1 MHRETYE
8 LMHDQVRAIF
18 RALTGGELREAAAQT
33 APPAANV
40 DLHEVVTRRFA
51 ELEAC
56 VRLVPPVADKVPPF
70 AFSPPLD
77 IVEWDGELL
86 IELALPG
93 VSAEEVQ
100 AELHSEMLVI
110 SGSRRGEKAAN
121 GRLYRHAEIPR
132 GPFRRVLFLPREL
145 VSGPPRVDVDSGI
158 VRIRIAKLPMNSVAK
173 A

>member
-8 LMHDQVRAIF
+8 LMYDQVRAIF
-18 RALTGGELREAAAQT
+18 RALTGSELREGTAQAAA
-33 APPAANV
+33 PPANV
-40 DLHEVVTRRFA
+40 DLHEVVTRRFS
-51 ELEAC
+51 ELEAW

-70 AFSPPLD
+70 TFSPPLD

-86 IELALPG
+86 IELAVPG
-93 VSAEEVQ
+93 VSADEVH
-100 AELHSEMLVI
+100 AELLGEMLVI

-121 GRLYRHAEIPR
+121 GRLYRHAEIAR

-145 VSGPPRVDVDSGI
+145 VSGPPRVDVDNGVI
-158 VRIRIAKLPMNSVAK
+158 RIRIAKLPMSSVAK